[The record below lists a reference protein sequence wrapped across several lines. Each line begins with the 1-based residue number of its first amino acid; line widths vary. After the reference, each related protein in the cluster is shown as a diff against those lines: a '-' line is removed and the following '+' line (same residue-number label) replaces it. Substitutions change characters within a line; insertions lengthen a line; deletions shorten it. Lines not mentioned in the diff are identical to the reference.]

1 MVSVHYRFRRK
12 LPRALEWTKLICRH
26 TNDNDIYVCHTS
38 CAIQNG
44 GTLSSYLQKVTSWVS
59 ANPNDVVT
67 LIIVNIDNLP
77 ATTFAQSFSSAG
89 LEQYMYSP
97 TAGQLTI
104 NEWPTLGSL
113 VDSGKRV
120 LAFMDNQADFSQVPW
135 LIDEFSNMF
144 EDAYGECSCSSVVLH
159 ASKCRD
165 LLADSQML
173 PSNLSAV
180 D

>member
-1 MVSVHYRFRRK
+1 
-12 LPRALEWTKLICRH
+12 
-26 TNDNDIYVCHTS
+26 
-38 CAIQNG
+38 
-44 GTLSSYLQKVTSWVS
+44 VTSWVA

-89 LEQYMYSP
+89 LDQYMYSP

-104 NEWPTLGSL
+104 NEWPSLGSL
-113 VDSGKRV
+113 IDSGKRV
-120 LAFMDNQADFSQVPW
+120 LAFMDNQADFSQVPY

-144 EDAYGECSCSSVVLH
+144 EDAYGEFSHSLEFLQPSRYNDQMADYQMSPSS
-159 ASKCRD
+159 
-165 LLADSQML
+165 
-173 PSNLSAV
+173 LSDV

>member
-1 MVSVHYRFRRK
+1 VT
-12 LPRALEWTKLICRH
+12 WTKLTSRH

-113 VDSGKRV
+113 IDSGKRV
-120 LAFMDNQADFSQVPW
+120 LAFMDNQADFTQVPY

-144 EDAYGECSCSSVVLH
+144 EDAYGELSRSLTILLPSWCCD
-159 ASKCRD
+159 K
-165 LLADSQML
+165 LADSQMSL
-173 PSNLSAV
+173 SNLSVVDSTDRAV
-180 D
+180 MLPLR